1 MSATRAIILAA
12 AQNNWLKQRAS
23 RYGFVRKSV
32 SRFMPG
38 ETLDDA
44 VAAAH
49 RLTQH
54 GLGTV
59 FTHLGENIADAS
71 EADRVVFHYLG
82 VLQRIAAE
90 NLDTEISVKLTQLG
104 LDISEDLCERN
115 LRRLYEA
122 ANPARTLWIDMES
135 SAYVD
140 PTLRVYRRVLADHFN
155 AGICLQAYLH
165 RTREDASQLLPLKP
179 SIRLV
184 KGAYRESPAFALQT
198 KPEIDASYA
207 ELAQTFFAEQKK
219 GSIRKLICASH
230 DRALIETVTQCA
242 ARDGLR
248 RDEVEIQMLYGIQS
262 SLQMRLAAQ
271 GWRSSVL
278 IAYGTHWYAWFMR
291 RLAER
296 PANIWLVLKNLSAG

>member
-59 FTHLGENIADAS
+59 FTHLGENIADAA

-90 NLDTEISVKLTQLG
+90 NLHTEISVKLTQLG

-122 ANPARTLWIDMES
+122 ANPERTLWIDMES
-135 SAYVD
+135 SPYVD
-140 PTLRVYRRVLADHFN
+140 PTLRVYRRVLATHPN
-155 AGICLQAYLH
+155 SGICLQAYLR
-165 RTREDASQLLPLKP
+165 RTREDAGQLLPLKP

-184 KGAYRESPAFALQT
+184 KGAYRESPTFALQT

-207 ELAQTFFAEQKK
+207 DLAQTLFVEQKK
-219 GSIRKLICASH
+219 GSIR
-230 DRALIETVTQCA
+230 
-242 ARDGLR
+242 
-248 RDEVEIQMLYGIQS
+248 
-262 SLQMRLAAQ
+262 
-271 GWRSSVL
+271 
-278 IAYGTHWYAWFMR
+278 
-291 RLAER
+291 
-296 PANIWLVLKNLSAG
+296 